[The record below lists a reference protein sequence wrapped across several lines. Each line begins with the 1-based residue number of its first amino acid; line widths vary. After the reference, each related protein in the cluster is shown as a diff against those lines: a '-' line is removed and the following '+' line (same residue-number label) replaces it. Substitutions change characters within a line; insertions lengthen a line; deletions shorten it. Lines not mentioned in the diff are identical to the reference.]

1 MTTTNLTIGTY
12 TPSFLIE
19 LARREGRLADAGI
32 NLFEAQVSSSPQQ
45 FRSLRDGEYDVIFTN
60 PDNVVAYQFVD
71 DNPLGER
78 MALRVLAGID
88 RGLGLGLYRGAHV
101 DPGALEVR
109 LGVDVATSGFA
120 FIAYEILAR
129 EGFDLSRVS
138 VTSLGATPLRAD
150 ALVEGRCDYT
160 VINAGN
166 EQRPRAHGCTL
177 VASVESIG
185 PYLGTVLA
193 TRADLDADVA
203 AAVERLRDVLEG
215 VVTEVLAGGRDHDVV
230 QAVTSRLGIDEG
242 GARSHL
248 EVIKDPV
255 RGLVAGLGV
264 DRASIATVVGLRRRH
279 LPSDGVDHVLDVL
292 DSFIDAAALR

>member
-1 MTTTNLTIGTY
+1 MTTNLTIGTY

-19 LARREGRLADAGI
+19 LARREGDLARAGI
-32 NLFEAQVSSSPQQ
+32 NLFEAQVSSSPPQ
-45 FRSLRDGEYDVIFTN
+45 FRSLREGEYDVIFTN
-60 PDNVVAYQFVD
+60 PDNVVAYQFVE
-71 DNPLGER
+71 DNPLGQR
-78 MALRVLAGID
+78 MELRVLAGID
-88 RGLGLGLYRGAHV
+88 RGLGLGLYRGAQV
-101 DPGALEVR
+101 DPAAREVC

-120 FIAYEILAR
+120 LIAYEIMAR
-129 EGFDLSRVS
+129 EGFDLSRVT
-138 VTSLGATPLRAD
+138 VTGLGATPLRAD

-193 TRADLDADVA
+193 TRADLASESA
-203 AAVERLRDVLEG
+203 AAVEGLRDALAR
-215 VVTEVLAGGRDHDVV
+215 VVAEVLAGERDQEVV
-230 QAVTSRLGIDEG
+230 AAVTSRLGIDEG

-255 RGLVAGLGV
+255 RGLVADLGV
-264 DRASIATVVGLRRRH
+264 DRASIATVVGLRQRY
-279 LPSDGVDHVLDVL
+279 LPDGGVDHVLEAL
-292 DSFIDAAALR
+292 ESFVDAAALR